1 MKETVDLEYCE
12 TLLPCP
18 FCGTDSAKFDEL
30 GRIKPDVVQVERR
43 VRKRPWAE
51 IYPPD
56 DQYAVEWSVVCS
68 YCRSR
73 SGSRTSRL
81 AAVAMWQTR
90 LTPDMTPE
98 EREDERRAVEESLLA
113 EPDEPPIV

>member
-1 MKETVDLEYCE
+1 MKETVNMEYNE

-18 FCGTDSAKFDEL
+18 FCGTDSAKYDEL
-30 GRIKPDVVQVERR
+30 GRIKADVVQVERR

-81 AAVAMWQTR
+81 AAVALWQTR

-98 EREDERRAVEESLLA
+98 ERDEERRAVEQSLLDA
-113 EPDEPPIV
+113 EPDEP